1 MADVKSVKQEGKKV
15 VFATEK
21 RYDSSH
27 RFICRNYEFEV
38 ENAAPICTVCSK
50 ICGK

>member
-15 VFATEK
+15 VFVTEK
-21 RYDSSH
+21 RLNSSCH
-27 RFICRNYEFEV
+27 FIRRNYEFEV